1 MDKCDKYHLYDKCLI
16 TYNPITGAPISH
28 STKVGVCS
36 GTKEQDECSCEG
48 NRCNCD
54 FYANVREKAKQEKR
68 EENIPARISDLIV
81 KINGLDLSGYENEEI
96 KRAEI
101 VNELIEIKTII
112 ERRNT

>member
-1 MDKCDKYHLYDKCLI
+1 MSKCDKYHLYDKWLI
-16 TYNPITGAPISH
+16 TYDPVTGSPIRHPH
-28 STKVGVCS
+28 QVGICW

-54 FYANVREKAKQEKR
+54 FYEHVRKEAKQQKR
-68 EENIPARISDLIV
+68 EESIPTRLADLVI
-81 KINGLDLSGYENEEI
+81 KINGLDLSGFEGEEL

-101 VNELIEIKTII
+101 INELLEIKTIL